1 MNKYKLISFL
11 SSIVGI
17 LMISSGL
24 LLADTNRIAGLGD
37 ISVEEFNIQNL
48 ATSANDSYVKET
60 SMETDNNYSD
70 ILLSDISMNT
80 APSGVYRVEVF
91 DGLTM
96 DELAEKLNRSLRA
109 EISGKGY
116 TIASRCIELGV
127 DPYVATAIILHETG
141 CGQGSCSH
149 IARTCYN
156 FGGQKGSGCGAYQR
170 FASVDDGLNGMIN
183 NLYRNFYARGLTTID
198 SIAPRYAE
206 SPTWPA
212 KIHGYVA
219 RIRAA

>member
-1 MNKYKLISFL
+1 MKPKLICVL
-11 SSIVGI
+11 SSIIGI
-17 LMISSGL
+17 LMISTGLVLSDATEVSGL
-24 LLADTNRIAGLGD
+24 DNLSI
-37 ISVEEFNIQNL
+37 EEFNIKNL
-48 ATSANDSYVKET
+48 ATSSKNVSKSIEEDNSYND
-60 SMETDNNYSD
+60 
-70 ILLSDISMNT
+70 LLLDEVSMNT

-96 DELAEKLNRSLRA
+96 EELADKLNRSLAA

-116 TIASRCIELGV
+116 VIASKCIELGV

-149 IARTCYN
+149 IARECYN

-170 FASVDDGLNGMIN
+170 FSSIDDGLNGMIS
-183 NLYRNFYARGLTTID
+183 NLYRNFYARGLTTVE
-198 SIAPRYAE
+198 SIGPRYAE
-206 SPTWPA
+206 SGTWVS
-212 KIHGYVA
+212 KINGYVA